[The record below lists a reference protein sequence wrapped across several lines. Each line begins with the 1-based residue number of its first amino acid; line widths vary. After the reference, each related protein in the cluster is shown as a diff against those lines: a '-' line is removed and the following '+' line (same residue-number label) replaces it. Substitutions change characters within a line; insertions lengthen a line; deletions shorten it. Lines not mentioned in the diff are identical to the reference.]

1 MNFDRFFRSISYLTV
16 LCGFMALWASGTFGV
31 VSTGLFLS
39 VMVVA
44 WLIEGKR
51 WQLSERVGTTLI
63 VLAIPFYY
71 LAFEFGWF
79 SFTGTE
85 ALIGGILAR
94 LILTLSAIKLLQNKG
109 DRDWVFLYLMT
120 FFEVL
125 LAAGLSISLGY
136 LAALAVF
143 VVTATTSVIALDIK
157 KTTTEVAAA
166 LNTPEKLP
174 ENGLS
179 TRRLPAAAILIVIAT
194 AIVAA
199 PTFFFLPRVGGAG
212 LGGMQRSL
220 STMSGFSDRMQ
231 LGAIGRIQQNEAVV
245 MRVRHE
251 NETQSRSEL
260 YFRGIALDTFDNRT
274 WSASKAPAKQLL
286 PNVDGRIELDQPRP
300 NSRLA
305 KSTIYLEP
313 LDTPVLFAAP
323 KAMEVGTSMRLIFR
337 DITGDLSYQPMGERI
352 SYTVTSDVSSPVQRV
367 RLLPDTSYDGDSQK
381 YLKLPDD
388 IDPKIG
394 ELAHT
399 VVGDAKTRYDRAVA
413 IENHLLSNY
422 GYSLEMRAGGEQ
434 PVADFLFN
442 VREGHCEYFAS
453 AMTLMLRSQGIAARV
468 VTGFSGGDVNEKAG
482 LRIVRQRNAH
492 AWVEAYFPQADAWVT
507 FDPTPPSNDSGMATG
522 FMAEIGSYLEAIDA
536 IWIQYFVAFDQ
547 QEQQSMSSRLADKA
561 TSLSSEASS
570 LIVSVESV
578 LKEWW
583 WAVKGR
589 IELMSAPIAIGL
601 GIVALSVLG
610 IVIVLT
616 LRIYCF
622 VRAWAR
628 NRKPA
633 ATDAAARLF
642 EKMETLLKRYGITR
656 QEHQTPMEFAVASGI
671 PEAIEL
677 TDRYQYHRFGGRELT
692 KNEALEFESL
702 IAKIKTVMKQR

>member
-1 MNFDRFFRSISYLTV
+1 MTFERFFRSISYLTV

-44 WLIEGKR
+44 WLIEGSR

-71 LAFEFGWF
+71 LAFEYRLI
-79 SFTGTE
+79 SFAGTE
-85 ALIGGILAR
+85 ALIGGILSR
-94 LILTLSAIKLLQNKG
+94 LILTLSAIKLLQNKS
-109 DRDWVFLYLMT
+109 DRDWVFLYLMA

-125 LAAGLSISLGY
+125 LGAGLSVSLSY
-136 LAALAVF
+136 FAALLAF
-143 VVTATTSVIALDIK
+143 ILTATTAVIALEIA
-157 KTTTEVAAA
+157 KTSRDVGIALKTPTEEPAAA
-166 LNTPEKLP
+166 LP
-174 ENGLS
+174 G
-179 TRRLPAAAILIVIAT
+179 RRVPSAAVLLVT
-194 AIVAA
+194 AIAVLAV

-220 STMSGFSDRMQ
+220 STMTGFSDRMQ

-251 NETQSRSEL
+251 NETQSKAEL
-260 YFRGIALDTFDNRT
+260 YFRGIALEVFDNRN

-286 PNVDGRIELDQPRP
+286 PNIDGRIELDQPQP

-305 KSTIYLEP
+305 RSTIYLEP

-323 KAMEVGTSMRLIFR
+323 KAVEIGTTMRMIYR
-337 DITGDLSYQPMGERI
+337 DISGDLSFLPMGERI
-352 SYTVTSDVSSPVQRV
+352 SYTVTSDISSPVQRI
-367 RLLPDTSYDGDSQK
+367 RGLPDSSYDLESSK
-381 YLKLPDD
+381 YLQLPND
-388 IDPKIG
+388 IDVRIG
-394 ELAHT
+394 ELAAN
-399 VVGDAKTRYDRAVA
+399 VASDAKTRYDKAVA
-413 IENHLLSNY
+413 IENHLLNNY

-453 AMTLMLRSQGIAARV
+453 AMVVMLRSQGIAARV

-507 FDPTPPSNDSGMATG
+507 FDPTPPSTDPGTAAG
-522 FMAEIGSYLEAIDA
+522 FMAEIGSYLEALDA
-536 IWIQYFVAFDQ
+536 IWIQYFVAFDE
-547 QEQQSMSSRLADKA
+547 QEQQSMSSRLANKA
-561 TSLSSEASS
+561 SSMSSEISSLSYS
-570 LIVSVESV
+570 IESV
-578 LKEWW
+578 LREWW
-583 WAVKGR
+583 WAAKGKY
-589 IELMSAPIAIGL
+589 ELTSLPIAIGVGIFAFGLL
-601 GIVALSVLG
+601 GILVLLTFRLCRR
-610 IVIVLT
+610 VI
-616 LRIYCF
+616 
-622 VRAWAR
+622 AWSR
-628 NRKPA
+628 NRKTA
-633 ATDAAARLF
+633 ATDAAAVLF
-642 EKMETLLKRYGITR
+642 EKMETLLKRYGIKR

-677 TDRYQYHRFGGRELT
+677 TDRYQFHRFGGRELT

-702 IAKIKTVMKQR
+702 LAKIKTILKQR

>member
-1 MNFDRFFRSISYLTV
+1 MPFEAFFRLVSYAAV
-16 LCGFMALWASGTFGV
+16 FCGFLALWVSGTFGV
-31 VSTGLFLS
+31 FGTAIFIAIMIAAWFLEDS
-39 VMVVA
+39 
-44 WLIEGKR
+44 R
-51 WQLSERVGTTLI
+51 WQLSERLGTTLI

-71 LAFEFGWF
+71 LAFEYQLI
-79 SFTGTE
+79 SFAGTE
-85 ALIGGILAR
+85 ALIGGILSR
-94 LILTLSAIKLLQNKG
+94 LILTLSAIKLLQNKS
-109 DRDWVFLYLMT
+109 DRDWVFLYLMA

-125 LAAGLSISLGY
+125 LGAGLSVSLSY
-136 LAALAVF
+136 FAALLAF
-143 VVTATTSVIALDIK
+143 ILTATTSVIALEIA
-157 KTTTEVAAA
+157 KTSRDAGIALKTPTEEPAEALPGRRIPSAAV
-166 LNTPEKLP
+166 LL
-174 ENGLS
+174 
-179 TRRLPAAAILIVIAT
+179 VT
-194 AIVAA
+194 AIAVLAV

-251 NETQSRSEL
+251 NGTQSKGEL
-260 YFRGIALDTFDNRT
+260 YFRGIALDTFDNRN
-274 WSASKAPAKQLL
+274 WSASKAPAKLII
-286 PNVDGRIELDQPRP
+286 PNINGRIDLDQAEP
-300 NSRLA
+300 NSRLT

-323 KAMEVGTSMRLIFR
+323 KVLSVETSMRHINR
-337 DITGDLSYQPMGERI
+337 DISGDLSFLPMGERI

-367 RLLPDTSYDGDSQK
+367 RLLPDTSYDGESQK

-399 VVGDAKTRYDRAVA
+399 VVGDAKTRYEKAVA

-453 AMTLMLRSQGIAARV
+453 AMVVMLRSQGIAARV

-507 FDPTPPSNDSGMATG
+507 FDPTPPSTDAGTAAG
-522 FMAEIGSYLEAIDA
+522 FMAEIGSYLEALDA
-536 IWIQYFVAFDQ
+536 IWIQYFVAFDE
-547 QEQQSMSSRLADKA
+547 QEQQSMSSRLADRA
-561 TSLSSEASS
+561 TSMSSEISS
-570 LIVSVESV
+570 LSISVESV

-583 WAVKGR
+583 RTVRGDLGIA
-589 IELMSAPIAIGL
+589 ESAIAIAKAIGGLL
-601 GIVALSVLG
+601 GIIILLAVTT
-610 IVIVLT
+610 II
-616 LRIYCF
+616 LRRFKRYL
-622 VRAWAR
+622 R
-628 NRKPA
+628 NRKAA
-633 ATDAAARLF
+633 ATDAAAVLF
-642 EKMETLLKRYGITR
+642 EKMESLLKRYGITR

-671 PEAIEL
+671 PEAVEL

-702 IAKIKTVMKQR
+702 IAKIKTVLKQR